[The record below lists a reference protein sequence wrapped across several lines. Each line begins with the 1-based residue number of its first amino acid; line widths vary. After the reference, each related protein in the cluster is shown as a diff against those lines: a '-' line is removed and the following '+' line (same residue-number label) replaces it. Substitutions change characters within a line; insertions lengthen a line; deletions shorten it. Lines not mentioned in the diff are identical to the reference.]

1 MLEVHENIEE
11 KGRNSRKREVVAYL
25 LGDKKMGEFGDASLD
40 KMGGVFDLNQK
51 GSKLR
56 YNSFLTSKHM
66 SIFA

>member
-1 MLEVHENIEE
+1 M
-11 KGRNSRKREVVAYL
+11 VAYL

-40 KMGGVFDLNQK
+40 KMRGVFDLNQK